1 MPGRVDHRVAVATQQ
16 HPAVDTAAVSSRHGE
31 QLGGAEEPAVRSP
44 RERAV
49 AALLLGAR
57 VEELDK
63 LRAAVIRAAVIRA
76 AVISD
81 ASARA
86 TAVKPSTR
94 WMLVRPKR
102 SSKVSMRRVWT
113 RPLT

>member
-63 LRAAVIRAAVIRA
+63 LRAAVIRAAVI
-76 AVISD
+76 SD